1 MVNALWL
8 FYFLC
13 MSESVSFHR
22 KARQVPQDNVTVE
35 DMEVVGEIIGEGGV
49 HDVFCHLTEFT
60 YAFVGIWLLMFTSGY

>member
-1 MVNALWL
+1 M
-8 FYFLC
+8 
-13 MSESVSFHR
+13 SFHR

-49 HDVFCHLTEFT
+49 HDCVFCHLTEFT